1 MKKTNP
7 FIVILFWAL
16 WGIGLN
22 YVSEYIISRPI
33 SGTIQFITILIT
45 LSITALL
52 IKQTHDCISNLLN
65 K

>member
-1 MKKTNP
+1 MKKNP
-7 FIVILFWAL
+7 LIIVIFWIL

-22 YVSEYIISRPI
+22 YVSEHIISRPV

-45 LSITALL
+45 LSVTALL